1 MSQVCVCYIRSAVL
15 FCLSD
20 LHFLSFNSFS
30 TFTTKMHIAL
40 SMEVFLL
47 YFSSPSPFFPSL
59 RKDADLEFVIGRRDT
74 IYLHLHFAQTAWLLH
89 MYTSISLHMADQLLT
104 RLKIIFMLEGC
115 RAFTISISSFTS
127 AHSPCL
133 KFPTLPGAEPG
144 LGLANTVEDGSSL
157 STDCGSGEWSKGYFN
172 YWRIFLSLRLAWA
185 T

>member
-15 FCLSD
+15 FFCLSD

-30 TFTTKMHIAL
+30 TFTTKMHIVL

-104 RLKIIFMLEGC
+104 CLKIIFMLKGC
-115 RAFTISISSFTS
+115 HAFTISISSFTS

-133 KFPTLPGAEPG
+133 KFPTLPGAEQG
-144 LGLANTVEDGSSL
+144 LGVSKY
-157 STDCGSGEWSKGYFN
+157 CGG
-172 YWRIFLSLRLAWA
+172 R
-185 T
+185 